1 MYDLKYKSVLIY
13 LLIILKTL
21 SCYSMD
27 ENNLRFL
34 DNQKEYVP
42 DMPHK
47 KWSLKMWEGVMEQ
60 VQTRKEE
67 NNCFREK

>member
-1 MYDLKYKSVLIY
+1 
-13 LLIILKTL
+13 
-21 SCYSMD
+21 MD